1 MRETGVKKMAL
12 IANSMTLALGI
23 LLIGGSL
30 IYVFKGVLERET
42 DYAGFIAIIL
52 VLVAAALLLTNFPD
66 VNEGKE
72 VLETFA
78 WSDTL
83 GDIGFRLDSVSYP
96 ITFAVVLLGVLA
108 TIYAFGYVTHEHSKP
123 SYWANQVTFIGG
135 MLGVCLATNLVE
147 FYIFW
152 EIMLVPSY
160 FLILYWGTPAQ
171 AKRISMKYFLFTH
184 AGAVLIIIGFAL
196 TYDLAGTFDMRDL
209 AQALTSATP
218 AAQTLRMIFL
228 LLIIGFAVKMAVFPV
243 HTWLPDAHAEAPTP
257 ISMLLSGVMIET
269 GAYAFLRFG
278 GIFFNKSLA
287 WYSQSLALMGVAT
300 MWYGG
305 IMALVQTDLKRLLA
319 YSSVSQMG
327 YIFFGLSVATFS
339 GFAGSLTHIIAHT
352 CGKGLLF
359 GMAGVVMH
367 ETGFRD
373 LNRLG
378 GLSSK
383 MPYTAT
389 AAVIGALS
397 IAGAPPLFGFQSEW
411 LIFRGGFEAG
421 FTVLTLAAVLST
433 IVSAG
438 YMLRLLWKVF
448 LGPLPEHLEE
458 TEEGLKSMVI
468 PLTILAAVIVILGI
482 WPSFVHRVIVE
493 AAKFVTA
500 FLS

>member
-1 MRETGVKKMAL
+1 
-12 IANSMTLALGI
+12 MTLAVGI
-23 LLIGGSL
+23 LLIGGTL
-30 IYVFKGVLERET
+30 IYVFKNALDRET
-42 DYAGFIAIIL
+42 DYAGLIAI
-52 VLVAAALLLTNFPD
+52 VLMVIAAVLLLSNFPD
-66 VNEGKE
+66 IYNGIE
-72 VLETFA
+72 VLEPYA

-83 GDIGFRLDSVSYP
+83 GPIGFRLDLLSYA
-96 ITFAVVLLGVLA
+96 ITLSVVLLGTLA
-108 TIYAFGYVTHEHSKP
+108 TIYAYGYVAHEHSKP

-184 AGAVLIIIGFAL
+184 AGAVLILIGFAL
-196 TYDLAGTFDMRDL
+196 TYDIAGTFNMLNL
-209 AQALTSATP
+209 AQALT
-218 AAQTLRMIFL
+218 AANPKAQAIRIIFL
-228 LLIIGFAVKMAVFPV
+228 LLVIGFAVKMAVFPV

-278 GIFFNKSLA
+278 GVFFNEGLTWFAPGLA
-287 WYSQSLALMGVAT
+287 IIGVAT

-327 YIFFGLSVATFS
+327 YIFFALSLGTTF
-339 GFAGSLTHIIAHT
+339 GFAGGLTHIIAHT

-367 ETGFRD
+367 QTGFRD

-383 MPYTAT
+383 MPFTAT

-397 IAGAPPLFGFQSEW
+397 IAGAPPLAGFMSEW
-411 LIFRGGFEAG
+411 LMFRGGFDAG
-421 FTVLTLAAVLST
+421 FTAITLAAALST
-433 IVSAG
+433 IPSAG
-438 YMLRLLWKVF
+438 YMLRLIWKVF
-448 LGPLPEHLEE
+448 LGPLPEHLED
-458 TEEGLKSMVI
+458 TNEGGKSMVV
-468 PLTILAAVIVILGI
+468 PLTLLAAIIVILGI
-482 WPSFVHRVIVE
+482 WPSFILNVIVP
-493 AAKFVTA
+493 AAESVA
-500 FLS
+500 SLIS

>member
-1 MRETGVKKMAL
+1 
-12 IANSMTLALGI
+12 MTIALGI
-23 LLIGGSL
+23 LLIGGAL

-42 DYAGFIAIIL
+42 DYAGIIAIVL
-52 VLVAAALLLTNFPD
+52 VLVAAVLLLTNFPD
-66 VNEGKE
+66 VNNGNEA
-72 VLETFA
+72 LETYA

-83 GDIGFRLDSVSYP
+83 GRIGFRLDLVSYP
-96 ITFAVVLLGVLA
+96 ITFAVVLLGILA

-123 SYWANQVTFIGG
+123 SYWANHVTFLGG

-160 FLILYWGTPAQ
+160 FLILYWGTPEQ
-171 AKRISMKYFLFTH
+171 AKRISLKYFLFTH
-184 AGAVLIIIGFAL
+184 AGAVLIILGFAL
-196 TYDLAGTFDMRDL
+196 TYDVAGTFDMRLL
-209 AQALTSATP
+209 AQALTAATP
-218 AAQTLRMIFL
+218 PARTLRIIFL
-228 LLIIGFAVKMAVFPV
+228 LLAIGFAVKMAVFGV

-278 GIFFNKSLA
+278 GIFFNKELA
-287 WYSQSLALMGVAT
+287 WYSQSLAIWGVVT
-300 MWYGG
+300 MFYGG
-305 IMALVQTDLKRLLA
+305 FMALVQTDLKRLLA

-327 YIFFGLSVATFS
+327 YIFFAFS
-339 GFAGSLTHIIAHT
+339 ISTTYGFAGGLTHIIAHT

-373 LNRLG
+373 LNQLG

-383 MPYTAT
+383 MPFTAT
-389 AAVIGALS
+389 AAFIGALS
-397 IAGAPPLFGFQSEW
+397 IAGAPPLVGFMSEW
-411 LIFRGGFEAG
+411 LIFKGGFDAG
-421 FTVLTLAAVLST
+421 YTTLTIAAALST

-458 TEEGLKSMVI
+458 TEEGQKSMVI
-468 PLTILAAVIVILGI
+468 PLTILAMVIVILGI
-482 WPSFVHRVIVE
+482 WPSFVLRVIVP
-493 AAKFVTA
+493 AAEFVA
-500 FLS
+500 SYV